1 MDIFYG
7 LLLSAH
13 LGLEKD
19 YNWFHPHVGA
29 YLDDQYKWTAGAYY
43 NSESEISTYVAY
55 TFDISDTKYIDVG
68 LVTGYSDADVKPM
81 VKFNYN
87 QMFVLPTIEE
97 IKSDNG
103 TRRNVG
109 AVIGIEWRY

>member
-87 QMFVLPTIEE
+87 QFFVLPTIET
-97 IKSDNG
+97 IKDTNG
-103 TRRNVG
+103 NRQNFG
-109 AVIGIEWRY
+109 AVMGIEWRY